1 VEAEV
6 LAYRAMEDDH
16 MAVLLEEGRAAVR
29 TTYADGGQHP
39 SFTTLWRRGVSL
51 GEVSRPEALAYAGL
65 ERVITPARA
74 ARLAC
79 LGTGTC
85 APSAN
90 EVKTIS
96 PPGTEEQLKPIA
108 PLDGPSMWLR
118 ELPSL
123 FTSAPVGSALT
134 SVTYDQ
140 PMILG
145 AQHIVRAR
153 LAMQR

>member
-1 VEAEV
+1 
-6 LAYRAMEDDH
+6 
-16 MAVLLEEGRAAVR
+16 
-29 TTYADGGQHP
+29 
-39 SFTTLWRRGVSL
+39 
-51 GEVSRPEALAYAGL
+51 VSRPEALAYAGL
-65 ERVITPARA
+65 ERVIAPARA
-74 ARLAC
+74 TQLVC

-96 PPGTEEQLKPIA
+96 PPATEERLLPIV
-108 PLDGPSMWLR
+108 PLDGPSMWLK

-123 FTSAPVGSALT
+123 FTSAPVGNALM

-145 AQHIVRAR
+145 AKHIVPAR
-153 LAMQR
+153 LAIQR

>member
-1 VEAEV
+1 
-6 LAYRAMEDDH
+6 M
-16 MAVLLEEGRAAVR
+16 
-29 TTYADGGQHP
+29 
-39 SFTTLWRRGVSL
+39 
-51 GEVSRPEALAYAGL
+51 SRPEALAYAGL

-74 ARLAC
+74 TQLAC

-90 EVKTIS
+90 EVNAIAS
-96 PPGTEEQLKPIA
+96 PSTGEQPQLIA
-108 PLDGPSMWLR
+108 PLNGPSMWLK

-123 FTSAPVGSALT
+123 FTSAPVGTATMSFT
-134 SVTYDQ
+134 HNQ

-145 AQHIVRAR
+145 AQQIVPAR